1 MLLGNC
7 GGNKQ
12 DPIGTTVTKTVTTT
26 AQPPTVTVT
35 AQPPAVT
42 ITAESSTSVVTI
54 TEAAPPPAFFDP
66 PETSTF
72 DAARPLTSGV

>member
-35 AQPPAVT
+35 AQPPSRDHYGGV
-42 ITAESSTSVVTI
+42 IDVSCHDHRGS
-54 TEAAPPPAFFDP
+54 AATGLLRSAGNV
-66 PETSTF
+66 E
-72 DAARPLTSGV
+72 V